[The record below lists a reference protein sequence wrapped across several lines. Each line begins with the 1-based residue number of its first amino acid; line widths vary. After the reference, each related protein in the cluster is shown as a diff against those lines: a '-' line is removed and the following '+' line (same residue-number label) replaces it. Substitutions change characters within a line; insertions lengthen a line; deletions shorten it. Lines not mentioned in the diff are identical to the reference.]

1 MKFHLIFHKLL
12 LQMSLD
18 LFLKQDET
26 LTFLYVNINIAISLT
41 SDVMLYLERNWSLNE
56 RYIFVM
62 FA

>member
-1 MKFHLIFHKLL
+1 
-12 LQMSLD
+12 MSLD